1 MHQYDKSPCFSF
13 VQIDFIILCGN
24 LVRFSDHLV
33 QHVEPLIL
41 NLEPPWDTPEPC
53 SKRAREDEEREVQI
67 FSALVW
73 LLRKV
78 ARLNAAWDWSGV
90 FSYLTNQNKGICH
103 FISFLHCHFIYISRL
118 THKGWDSRDDC
129 IEFIQT
135 FYTQFYSLQLEKN
148 FRCQII
154 EQTIFRTKITKFNF
168 WIIIV

>member
-1 MHQYDKSPCFSF
+1 MNQFDKNPCFSF
-13 VQIDFIILCGN
+13 VQFDFIILCGN

-90 FSYLTNQNKGICH
+90 FSYLTNQNKGNCH
-103 FISFLHCHFIYISRL
+103 FISFLHFHFIWISGYPQRIRRL
-118 THKGWDSRDDC
+118 YRIYADFLH
-129 IEFIQT
+129 
-135 FYTQFYSLQLEKN
+135 
-148 FRCQII
+148 
-154 EQTIFRTKITKFNF
+154 
-168 WIIIV
+168 IVFSVSNH